1 MRDAEQQ
8 VALSRAQ
15 AKQAA
20 DAAQK
25 QLAEAER
32 AADAARAN
40 LGLMLAGTREERVR
54 QARAAEAAAESQVRA
69 ARDTLAAAEASHRD
83 RLEARSGLQAA
94 QTAVN
99 TSRATAEA
107 AKADLDLLIAG
118 NRETVIQQA
127 EGRLAEAQAAL
138 EAAQVKR
145 AYCDIK
151 APCTGT
157 VTEVVALAGEM
168 LAAGAP
174 VVVVTDLAH
183 LSLRAYVGFEQLG
196 AIKQGQSMQVSTQA
210 VPGRTF
216 SGQVTRISDKAEFTP
231 KDVQTPDQRMDQV
244 YWVKIALGDGEG
256 LLKPGMPADVV
267 ATD

>member
-1 MRDAEQQ
+1 
-8 VALSRAQ
+8 VALGRAQ

-20 DAAQK
+20 DAAVK
-25 QLAEAER
+25 GLVEADR
-32 AADAARAN
+32 AADAARAH
-40 LGLMLAGTREERVR
+40 LDLMLAGTREERVR
-54 QARAAEAAAESQVRA
+54 QARAAQAAAESEVRT
-69 ARDTLAAAEASHRD
+69 ARDNLAAAEASHRD

-99 TSRATAEA
+99 TARATAEA
-107 AKADLDLLIAG
+107 GKADLDLLIAG
-118 NRETVIQQA
+118 NRDTVIAQA

-138 EAAQVKR
+138 EAARVKR

-151 APCTGT
+151 APCAGT

-174 VVVVTDLAH
+174 VVIVTDLQN
-183 LSLRAYVGFEQLG
+183 LYLRAYVGFQQLG
-196 AIKQGQSMQVSTQA
+196 AITQNQAVQVATQA

-216 SGQVTRISDKAEFTP
+216 TGQVTRISDRAEFTP
-231 KDVQTPDQRMDQV
+231 KDVQTPEQRMDQV
-244 YWVKIALGDGEG
+244 YWIKIALGDGDG

-267 ATD
+267 AAK